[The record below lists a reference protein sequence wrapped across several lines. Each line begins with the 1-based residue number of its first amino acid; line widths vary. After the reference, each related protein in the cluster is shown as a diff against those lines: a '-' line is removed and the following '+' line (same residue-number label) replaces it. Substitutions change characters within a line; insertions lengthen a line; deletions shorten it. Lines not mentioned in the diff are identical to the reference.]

1 MEVAAERSGLRKL
14 DVAFEMPQFDE
25 QLIWHSRFAY
35 DPAFGW
41 LRSVML
47 STAQRTAASIE
58 T

>member
-1 MEVAAERSGLRKL
+1 LRKL